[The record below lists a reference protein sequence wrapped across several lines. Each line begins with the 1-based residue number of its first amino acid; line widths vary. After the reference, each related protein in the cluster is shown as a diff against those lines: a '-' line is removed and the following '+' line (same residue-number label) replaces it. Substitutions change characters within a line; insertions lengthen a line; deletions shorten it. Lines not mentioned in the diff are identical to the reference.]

1 MLCHAGARAT
11 DAGGLGV
18 RSTKAALLSMVPEA
32 NACSGWER
40 RETMHIYSQRRN
52 VRVVVVDKKIN
63 KQIPRHVSFCRFFKI
78 TVSFVQKSNL

>member
-40 RETMHIYSQRRN
+40 RETISTHNAVMC
-52 VRVVVVDKKIN
+52 V
-63 KQIPRHVSFCRFFKI
+63 
-78 TVSFVQKSNL
+78 